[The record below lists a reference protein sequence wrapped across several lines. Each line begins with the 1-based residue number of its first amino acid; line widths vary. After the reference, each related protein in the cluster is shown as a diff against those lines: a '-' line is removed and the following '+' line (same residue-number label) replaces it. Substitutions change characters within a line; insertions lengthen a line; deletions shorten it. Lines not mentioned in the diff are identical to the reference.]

1 MNLRA
6 LDHLCIAVVTD
17 EVSLGALVD
26 GGRVRGVEA
35 HRALKGVHQLLDS
48 LISPRALVVVVILII
63 LIILIIPIMLTRA
76 HLVRELVS
84 GSVAVHGREKNTRRG
99 GWVD

>member
-35 HRALKGVHQLLDS
+35 DRALKGVHQLLDS

-63 LIILIIPIMLTRA
+63 LIIPIMLTRA

-84 GSVAVHGREKNTRRG
+84 GSIAVHGREKNTRRG

>member
-6 LDHLCIAVVTD
+6 LDHLRIAVVTD
-17 EVSLGALVD
+17 EVSLRTLVD
-26 GGRVRGVEA
+26 GGRVRSVEA
-35 HRALKGVHQLLDS
+35 DRALEGVHQLLDS
-48 LISPRALVVVVILII
+48 LISPRPLVVVVI